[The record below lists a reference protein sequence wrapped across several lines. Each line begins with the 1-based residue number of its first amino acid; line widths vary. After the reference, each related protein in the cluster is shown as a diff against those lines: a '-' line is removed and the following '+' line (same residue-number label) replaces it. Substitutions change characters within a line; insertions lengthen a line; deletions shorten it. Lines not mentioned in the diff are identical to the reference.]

1 MKITII
7 SASQRH
13 KSNSQ
18 SMKVA
23 RYMSQMLIDKYVAKD
38 EGVEIISLS
47 DKPYPLWDEGIWDGE
62 KEWSE
67 VLAPIVEKLSTS
79 DAFIFIVPEYHGMA
93 PAALKNFLLM
103 HNRHQIGHKPVL
115 LIGVS
120 SSDGGA
126 YPLAELRMNSAKN
139 NRLCYIPEQ
148 LVIRHVESVL
158 NDKTSENN
166 VDADTYFKD
175 RIQYALGILEQYAI
189 ALKGI
194 RESGVTAT
202 EAFNNGM

>member
-1 MKITII
+1 MKITLI

-23 RYMSQMLIDKYVAKD
+23 RYMSQVLIDKYSVKD
-38 EGVEIISLS
+38 IETISLS

-62 KEWSE
+62 AKWND
-67 VLAPIVEKLSTS
+67 VLAPVTARLSAS

-115 LIGVS
+115 LVGVS

-126 YPLAELRMNSAKN
+126 YPLAELRMSSAKN

-158 NDKTSENN
+158 NDKTSDNN
-166 VDADTYFKD
+166 PDADTYFKE
-175 RIQYALGILEQYAI
+175 RIEYALGILEQYAI

-194 RESGVTAT
+194 RESGVTIT

>member
-1 MKITII
+1 MKVTII

-13 KSNSQ
+13 KLNSQ

-23 RYMSQMLIDKYVAKD
+23 RYMSQVLIDKYSAKD
-38 EGVEIISLS
+38 KNIEIISFS
-47 DKPYPLWDEGIWDGE
+47 DKHYPLWDEGIWDGE
-62 KEWSE
+62 KEWSDM
-67 VLAPIVEKLSTS
+67 LTPIAEKLSAS

-115 LIGVS
+115 LVGVS

-166 VDADTYFKD
+166 VDTDTYFKD
-175 RIQYALGILEQYAI
+175 RIHYALGILEQYAI
-189 ALKGI
+189 ALKGV
-194 RESGVTAT
+194 RESGVTTT